1 MVEVWWAGE
10 HGPIKHSEIH
20 FITQYVVTKLLQRW
34 VKVWNYV
41 KFKIG
46 LKFQVE
52 LAETSFFLNYL
63 LFICRAARPHVTLL
77 LFQPLE
83 FLISKLSSFQLRVN
97 TLNLIIQC
105 GGGEINAKKL
115 KINK

>member
-20 FITQYVVTKLLQRW
+20 FITQYVVTKLLQCW

-41 KFKIG
+41 VFKIG
-46 LKFQVE
+46 LKFKVE
-52 LAETSFFLNYL
+52 LAQTSFFFIIYYL
-63 LFICRAARPHVTLL
+63 FLVQHDHTSH
-77 LFQPLE
+77 
-83 FLISKLSSFQLRVN
+83 FLINKLSSFQLRVN

-105 GGGEINAKKL
+105 GGGEINAEKL